1 MNLVNINF
9 NDYIMRRENY
19 CCVFY
24 LFNIKKNYV
33 YDKWQLVGQLFFNLL
48 KRKKKKLKLKKYI
61 KIENFI
67 IF

>member
-9 NDYIMRRENY
+9 NDYIMRREKY

-48 KRKKKKLKLKKYI
+48 KRKKNKNK
-61 KIENFI
+61 N
-67 IF
+67 

>member
-24 LFNIKKNYV
+24 LFDIKKKIMNMINGS
-33 YDKWQLVGQLFFNLL
+33 WLVSCFL
-48 KRKKKKLKLKKYI
+48 I
-61 KIENFI
+61 C
-67 IF
+67 